1 MEFLQHTLNW
11 VKGELFEGK
20 IIAIVSFAILLSS
33 FVFWKFGITPN
44 AKAIVIPLLVVGI
57 IAASVGVLMV
67 FSNQKRLVAFQ
78 SNYEENPTAFIQS
91 EKERVEDF
99 QYMYKTA
106 LIATVVFLVVAL
118 CLLWFTKSQY
128 LHALAIALMLFGLS
142 LQMID
147 YFSKERAKVYYEHID
162 QEINK

>member
-1 MEFLQHTLNW
+1 MEFIQHTLNW

-20 IIAIVSFAILLSS
+20 IIAIASFAILLSS
-33 FVFWKFGITPN
+33 FIFWKFGTTPN

-57 IAASVGVLMV
+57 IAASVGVPMV
-67 FSNQKRLVAFQ
+67 FSNQKRLVEFQ
-78 SNYEENPTAFIQS
+78 TNYEENPTAFIQS

>member
-57 IAASVGVLMV
+57 IAASVGVPMV